1 MNKLRLLT
9 FILLAAFLIQSCKK
23 ETVVG
28 TATTTAPFQA
38 IVNGLTWAPDTIS
51 TGIVYNATA
60 KTKTFTC
67 TATKDQKQAIM
78 TITLKNA
85 DSSNGFVTGS
95 YPVDAAATVVIKYNT
110 QQKNAQGQ
118 YVFLPHGTVDVGSGT
133 IVIKSIDPAKNQV
146 TGTFNFVSR
155 IFNPDG
161 SITIDNIS
169 SGVFNNIP
177 YTFSSN

>member
-23 ETVVG
+23 ETVTG
-28 TATTTAPFQA
+28 NATTTAPFQA
-38 IVNGLTWAPDTIS
+38 NVNGLTWAPDTVS
-51 TGIVYNATA
+51 TNIVYNATA

-85 DSSNGFVTGS
+85 DSGNGFIADS
-95 YPVDAAATVVIKYNT
+95 YVVDSAATVVIKYNT

-133 IVIKSIDPAKNQV
+133 IVITSIDPSKNQV
-146 TGTFNFVSR
+146 TGTFHFVSR
-155 IFNPDG
+155 TPNPDG
-161 SITIDNIS
+161 SLTIDNIAG
-169 SGVFNNIP
+169 GVFNSIP